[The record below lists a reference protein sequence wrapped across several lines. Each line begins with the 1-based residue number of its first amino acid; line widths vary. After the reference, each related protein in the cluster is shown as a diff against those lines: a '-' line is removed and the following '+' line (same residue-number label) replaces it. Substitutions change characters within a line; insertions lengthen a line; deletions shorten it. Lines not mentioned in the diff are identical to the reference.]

1 MDDFAGGEPLVG
13 EIVGLRTFRV
23 DETGLLLPLFSEGC
37 WYDGVNTALC
47 AANRNPRRRTHT
59 VPDERCG
66 CGFYVYGSP
75 EAARQ
80 NRGTRHVQAVVSV
93 WGNVLAGTKGV
104 RAEHA
109 RIEALWLHPSAPP
122 WLRQRVAVRYPN
134 ARLYGDAD
142 AMLAEHPLTPLS
154 CYEPVQPR
162 RWAPRVAAALGL
174 AVALALGA
182 LPHGTLQAA
191 APLWYGWLAATAAVV
206 GVVAWLAVGA
216 RFAGHAAAA
225 LLMSGLLAWM
235 IAPLCGLSGWLL
247 RLPVLRGLVVGLG
260 GWLLATVR
268 PRHFPIA
275 AALSERTYFGA
286 RP

>member
-1 MDDFAGGEPLVG
+1 MDDFGGSEPLVG

-37 WYDGVNTALC
+37 WYDGTNTAIC
-47 AANRNPRRRTHT
+47 SANRNPRRRTHA

-80 NRGTRHVQAVVSV
+80 NRGTRYLQAVVSV

-109 RIEALWLHPSAPP
+109 RIEALWLHPSAPA

-134 ARLYGDAD
+134 ARLYAEPE
-142 AMLAEHPLTPLS
+142 AMLAEHPLTHLS
-154 CYEPVQPR
+154 CYEPVVPR
-162 RWAPRVAAALGL
+162 RRAPRAAAAIGL
-174 AVALALGA
+174 VAALALGA
-182 LPHGTLQAA
+182 LPSDTLHAL
-191 APLWYGWLAATAAVV
+191 APLWYLWLVATA
-206 GVVAWLAVGA
+206 GVAGTVAWLALGA
-216 RFAGHAAAA
+216 RFTGHGAAAV
-225 LLMSGLLAWM
+225 LTLGLLAWM

-247 RLPVLRGLVVGLG
+247 RLPVLRGLVVGVG
-260 GWLLATVR
+260 GWLLASLR
-268 PRHFPIA
+268 PRHFPVA
-275 AALSERTYFGA
+275 ATLSERTYFGA